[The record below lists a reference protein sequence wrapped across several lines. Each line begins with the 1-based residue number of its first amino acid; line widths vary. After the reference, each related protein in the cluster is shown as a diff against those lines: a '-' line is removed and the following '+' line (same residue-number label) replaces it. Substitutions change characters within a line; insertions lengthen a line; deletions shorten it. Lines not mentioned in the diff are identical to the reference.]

1 VSGLT
6 DKLTDLLECTDDQ
19 GLSMGQLMRA
29 LGLRHTV
36 AEIKEALEELG
47 AVKVNIPTNTVSL
60 TGYKL
65 PE

>member
-19 GLSMGQLMRA
+19 GLSMGQIMRA
-29 LGLRHTV
+29 FGLRHTV
-36 AEIKEALEELG
+36 AEIKEALEALG
-47 AVKVNIPTNTVSL
+47 AVKVEIPTNTAPL